1 MHGSTAQR
9 QPECS
14 PFHRGAVDFFE
25 LAELLACRPIREQAG
40 HAIAVCSVCQYEACS
55 RSVTGAVDNRRLAQR
70 CALRRA
76 RGYEVHESRQ
86 SREQS
91 RRRRWLSLRARAFV
105 ADLFLYIDMWGLS
118 RDVVAPERVWIHRA
132 LASFK

>member
-1 MHGSTAQR
+1 M
-9 QPECS
+9 
-14 PFHRGAVDFFE
+14 
-25 LAELLACRPIREQAG
+25 
-40 HAIAVCSVCQYEACS
+40 
-55 RSVTGAVDNRRLAQR
+55 TGVVDNRRLAQR
-70 CALRRA
+70 GALHRA

-86 SREQS
+86 SRGLSGGQS

-118 RDVVAPERVWIHRA
+118 PDVVAPERVWIHRA